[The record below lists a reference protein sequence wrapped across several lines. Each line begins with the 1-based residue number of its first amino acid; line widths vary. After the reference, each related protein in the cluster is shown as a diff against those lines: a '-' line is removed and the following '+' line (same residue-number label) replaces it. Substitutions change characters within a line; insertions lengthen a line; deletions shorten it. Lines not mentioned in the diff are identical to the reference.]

1 MRAAAAGADPDGA
14 DGVHGPDAVHA
25 PHDSRGTG
33 STGDPDG
40 AGHIGARLRAARLA
54 QRRTV
59 AEVAEASGLTKGFL
73 SRLERDRATASVAA
87 LVRLCATL
95 DLAVGSLFE
104 PAPAGEVVRAG
115 HYPPIT
121 FGGHGLRESLLTP
134 AGERRVAVIV
144 SDLDPGGGSGA
155 EPYALDADV
164 EFALVL
170 AGEVELGF
178 AGPAGSPA
186 ETVVLRAGDALTFD
200 PARAHSFRA
209 TGETPARV
217 LWVVSPALSEPPRR
231 GA

>member
-1 MRAAAAGADPDGA
+1 MRET
-14 DGVHGPDAVHA
+14 GPG
-25 PHDSRGTG
+25 P
-33 STGDPDG
+33 GDPGG
-40 AGHIGARLRAARLA
+40 AAHIGARLRAARLA

-59 AEVAEASGLTKGFL
+59 AEVAQASGLTKGFL

-95 DLAVGSLFE
+95 DLAVGSLFA

-144 SDLDPGGGSGA
+144 SELTPGGGSGA

-170 AGEVELGF
+170 AGEVELRFVPG
-178 AGPAGSPA
+178 ADPADPA
-186 ETVVLRAGDALTFD
+186 EVVVLGPGDAFTFD
-200 PARAHSFRA
+200 PARPHSFRA
-209 TGETPARV
+209 AGDGPARV
-217 LWVVSPALSEPPRR
+217 LWVVSPALSDPPRR

>member
-1 MRAAAAGADPDGA
+1 MQAAAE
-14 DGVHGPDAVHA
+14 
-25 PHDSRGTG
+25 GT
-33 STGDPDG
+33 
-40 AGHIGARLRAARLA
+40 ALVGARLRAARLA

-87 LVRLCATL
+87 LVRLCTTL

-115 HYPPIT
+115 SYPPIT
-121 FGGHGLRESLLTP
+121 FGGHGLREFLLTP
-134 AGERRVAVIV
+134 AGERRLAAIV
-144 SDLDPGGGSGA
+144 SEVEPGGGSGE
-155 EPYALDADV
+155 EPYALAADV

-170 AGEVELGF
+170 AGEVELRF
-178 AGPAGSPA
+178 AGPDEEGVAGPP
-186 ETVVLRAGDALTFD
+186 EDVVVLGTGDTFTFD
-200 PARAHSFRA
+200 PARPHSFRA
-209 TGETPARV
+209 AGDVPARV